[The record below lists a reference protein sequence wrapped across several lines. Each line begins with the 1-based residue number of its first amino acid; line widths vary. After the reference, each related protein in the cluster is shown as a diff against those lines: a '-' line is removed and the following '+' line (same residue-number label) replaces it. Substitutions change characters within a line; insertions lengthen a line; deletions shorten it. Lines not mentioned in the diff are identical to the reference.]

1 MILHKC
7 ITLITKT
14 NLKVIQT
21 LPKQIL
27 AHEPLPVNYSLYIPS
42 TIPKPR
48 QYELQNKPLAF
59 SVFSLL

>member
-42 TIPKPR
+42 F
-48 QYELQNKPLAF
+48 QNQGNMNCRINH
-59 SVFSLL
+59 